1 MVGYAADLLC
11 SWVSESSDI
20 ELTRAYYDC
29 RMSDDIEK
37 KAIADV
43 LRGEI
48 VSRFMRR
55 SLKAERIR
63 RESEECDDYV

>member
-11 SWVSESSDI
+11 DWVSKATDI
-20 ELTRAYYDC
+20 ELTRAYYSC
-29 RMSDDIEK
+29 RMSDNLED
-37 KAIADV
+37 AATADV

-55 SLKAERIR
+55 ALRTERLR
-63 RESEECDDYV
+63 REMESDSDV

>member
-1 MVGYAADLLC
+1 MIGYAAELLC
-11 SWVSESSDI
+11 DWVSKSSDI

-29 RMSDDIEK
+29 RMSDDLET
-37 KAIADV
+37 KAVADI

-55 SLKAERIR
+55 SLKAERLR
-63 RESEECDDYV
+63 REMECDNDV

>member
-1 MVGYAADLLC
+1 MIGYAADLLC
-11 SWVSESSDI
+11 SWVSDSSDI

-29 RMSDDIEK
+29 KMSDDLEK

-55 SLKAERIR
+55 TLKAERLR
-63 RESEECDDYV
+63 REFEECGDHV

>member
-1 MVGYAADLLC
+1 MVGYAAELLC
-11 SWVSESSDI
+11 DWVSKSSDI

-29 RMSDDIEK
+29 RMSDDLET

-55 SLKAERIR
+55 ALKTERLR
-63 RESEECDDYV
+63 REMESDNDV

>member
-11 SWVSESSDI
+11 DWVSKSTDI
-20 ELTRAYYDC
+20 ELTRAYYSC
-29 RMSDDIEK
+29 RMSDNLEDS
-37 KAIADV
+37 ATADV

-55 SLKAERIR
+55 SLKTERFR
-63 RESEECDDYV
+63 REMESDNDV

>member
-1 MVGYAADLLC
+1 MIGYAADMLN
-11 SWVSESSDI
+11 SWVSKSSDV

-29 RMSDDIEK
+29 RMSDDLET
-37 KAIADV
+37 KAAADV

-55 SLKAERIR
+55 SLGDERLR
-63 RESEECDDYV
+63 REQKEGV